1 MEERLVRKEEVQE
14 EMEEEE
20 EEDQEVE
27 VEIEEGLDLNV
38 EGKENEWD
46 EVDENDYTQLIDHQ
60 RFKTIS
66 DTSLS

>member
-1 MEERLVRKEEVQE
+1 
-14 EMEEEE
+14 MEEEE

-46 EVDENDYTQLIDHQ
+46 EVDENDYTQLIDH
-60 RFKTIS
+60 
-66 DTSLS
+66 